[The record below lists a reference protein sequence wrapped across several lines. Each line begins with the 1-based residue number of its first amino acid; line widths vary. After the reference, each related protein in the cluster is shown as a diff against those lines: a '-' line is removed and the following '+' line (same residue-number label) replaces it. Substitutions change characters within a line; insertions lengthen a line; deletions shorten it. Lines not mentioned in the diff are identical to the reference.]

1 MFCAPVRVA
10 KQMNDTRAVCSY
22 PWLKM
27 AFMLRGKRRHAITCS
42 RLEALYSTKKIHE
55 LTVLGLAKQLLL
67 NFKIIWIAL
76 GLKRRRFCWNGG
88 ALIDCRYN
96 GHANFNHWT
105 CRAQTQSCSLIVL
118 NLLCFISRMRL
129 PSYLPQRRDD
139 RVGISDCQPPLRATL
154 GHVHI
159 PENKGIQ

>member
-1 MFCAPVRVA
+1 MFCAPVWVA

-42 RLEALYSTKKIHE
+42 WLEALCSIRKIHE
-55 LTVLGLAKQLLL
+55 LTVLGLTKPLLL
-67 NFKIIWIAL
+67 HFRIIWIAL
-76 GLKRRRFCWNGG
+76 GLEKRRFYWNGG

-96 GHANFNHWT
+96 GHANFNQWT
-105 CRAQTQSCSLIVL
+105 WLTQTQSCSLIVL
-118 NLLCFISRMRL
+118 NLCFISRMRL
-129 PSYLPQRRDD
+129 PPYLPQRRDD

-159 PENKGIQ
+159 PENMGLK